1 MTRTMTERRRGAAL
15 LNVVVA
21 TACISFAFYFIVAGC
36 AGAVESSRIN
46 ACRANLSNLATAVI
60 LYDGRMGKIPG
71 YMNCLADQQGNP
83 FRDPD
88 TKDPV
93 PVSWAVEL
101 LADLDRAQVYELWRS
116 SSGVAPG
123 SKLNIYVEG
132 LVCPNDERRADR
144 TAAGLSYV
152 ANTGLPDLLQAKP
165 PKNAADNGGVVS
177 VGFPRDWQ
185 ANGMF
190 FDNYSDDKL
199 IKPIAKERGPQIVMR
214 LGGARDPKDKTL
226 LFTENLDASNYVFD
240 AKQKPASA
248 EIGWGSVW
256 APGKSTP
263 NPDAATHAK
272 RGTMILEP
280 RDDVSA
286 PNAGIDAKTK
296 LAGYQRCRPSSAHA
310 GGFNAAFAARNVMFL
325 KDTISY
331 YIFARLMAS
340 DDALAKVPGTNTRV
354 FPELKDQAPDIDLE
368 P

>member
-1 MTRTMTERRRGAAL
+1 MTRTITERRRGAAL

-21 TACISFAFYFIVAGC
+21 TAGISFAFYFIVAGC
-36 AGAVESSRIN
+36 AGAVESNRMN

-93 PVSWAVEL
+93 PESWAVEL
-101 LADLDRAQVYELWRS
+101 LADLDRGQLYDLWRS
-116 SSGVAPG
+116 SSGIAPG
-123 SKLNIYVEG
+123 SKLNIYVDH

-152 ANTGLPDLLQAKP
+152 ANTGLPDLPAAILA
-165 PKNAADNGGVVS
+165 KNAEQGGAAA

-214 LGGARDPKDKTL
+214 LNAARDPKDKTL
-226 LFTENLDASNYVFD
+226 LFTENLDAASYVFD
-240 AKQKPASA
+240 AKQKPATA

-272 RGTMILEP
+272 RGTLILEP
-280 RDDVSA
+280 RDNVSA
-286 PNAGIDAKTK
+286 PNAGIDGKAN
-296 LAGYQRCRPSSAHA
+296 LAGYKLCRPSSAHG
-310 GGFNAAFAARNVMFL
+310 GGFNAAFAGRNVMFL

-340 DDALAKVPGTNTRV
+340 DDARAKLPGTNTYV
-354 FPELKDQAPDIDLE
+354 FPELKEQAPEIDLE